1 MSGPSLD
8 IALRIQAELN
18 QAAAQLDQ
26 FNAKLASTGGTARAS
41 GDGLKAQTTA
51 VRDLFAQIDPTI
63 KKLDQL
69 DKQLSQLRAQKAS
82 GLIDDDEFARFSTA
96 IEASRNGLNK
106 AGQAM
111 HSFSLNT
118 SMARLELGRL
128 VKDLATGQYGRLEQT
143 GLTLASYSGLM
154 SAAFSPA
161 GLAIGATLA
170 SLGLLSAALI
180 KNYEDEQKFNEAL
193 LSTGN
198 YAGVTGSAL
207 QQMASNLGAS
217 SGEFSTS
224 HDAVLK
230 LAESGRFAGDALGVA
245 AQAAVNMAQLTGI
258 SLDKAVGDIV
268 RLQDDPVRAVKAL
281 NDQYHFLTAST
292 YQQIQALE
300 DEGKKEQA
308 AALAQKEFSDAL
320 ATRVQQDIANMAPLE
335 RAWRTLNSQIHE
347 GLQLLLQAGSTS
359 VSHQL
364 DVYYAKRGDIQDDM
378 ERGSGKP
385 VPEYVDGKTFNS
397 RQAAIEYIDQR
408 IAALKELGDAQDAV
422 AKKQSDDAKEQSA
435 GIAAVDHLHALA
447 KGYDQIADKAEV
459 IKKLNADIALQ
470 WQTTATL
477 PKGVDMAAD
486 GGYSGAGYDY
496 LVKRALGESTK
507 PHKPRN
513 TNAVQREAV
522 AAQQELIKLLG
533 DEQGKV
539 DPVAKAWA
547 TYNDKVTEANKL
559 ADKAKLAKGANVAA
573 INAERD
579 ALIQS
584 AAAARDADLAKP
596 AEKARKA
603 FEELRNSLKDAD
615 GVRFDHVQAQLEQ
628 LNDDLKKGVITAK
641 EYSDTASMVLQNG
654 APKLPHYRGLD
665 AVVGGPLGEVSKIDE
680 QRQTLEKD
688 YQKQLADLDKYH
700 ADALHSEEVY
710 LSRKKSLE
718 DSYRTEKKALDDA
731 QTRAELAGITQSLSQ
746 AASLIGQ
753 GLGKQSA
760 AYRAAFAVSKAAAI
774 AEATVN
780 LFKAISNA
788 SADQPWPENLAT
800 MAQVGAQGAALISQ
814 IMSINAGF
822 SAGGYTGNGAKDQPA
837 GIVHAGEW
845 VQPQYRM
852 KEAGAMAFMAD
863 FQRMG
868 MSAIHTWSLAGYADG
883 GFVSPLHDAPRLP
896 APAVPAARLPTVP
909 ANGGNNRTPTL
920 ALRNINVIDP
930 AVVSDYLNSS
940 DAEVQVMNIISRNQS
955 RVRQIV
961 K

>member
-1 MSGPSLD
+1 MSTPSLD

-41 GDGLKAQTTA
+41 GDGLKAQTAA

-69 DKQLSQLRAQKAS
+69 DKQLAQLRAAKAS
-82 GLIDDDEFARFSTA
+82 GLIDDDEFARFSAA
-96 IEASRNGLNK
+96 IDASRNGLDK

-161 GLAIGATLA
+161 GVAIGATLA
-170 SLGLLSAALI
+170 TLGLLSAALI
-180 KNYEDEQKFNEAL
+180 KNYEEEQKFNQEL
-193 LSTGN
+193 LATGN
-198 YAGVTGSAL
+198 YAAVTGSAL
-207 QQMASNLGAS
+207 QQMASNLGATT
-217 SGEFSTS
+217 GQFSAS

-230 LAESGRFAGDALGVA
+230 LTESGRFAGDALGTA
-245 AQAAVNMAQLTGI
+245 AQAAVNLAQLTGI
-258 SLDKAVGDIV
+258 SMDKAVGDIV

-281 NDQYHFLTAST
+281 NEQYHFLTAST
-292 YQQIQALE
+292 YEQIQVLE
-300 DEGKKEQA
+300 DQGKQEEA

-320 ATRVQQDIANMAPLE
+320 ATRMQQDLANMAPLE
-335 RAWRTLNSQIHE
+335 RAWRNLNTQMRE
-347 GLQLLLQAGSTS
+347 GLQLLLQAGSQS

-385 VPEYVDGKTFNS
+385 VPEYVDGKTFSS
-397 RQAAIEYIDQR
+397 REDAIKYIDQR
-408 IAALKELGDAQDAV
+408 IAALKELGDAQDQV
-422 AKKQSDDAKEQSA
+422 AKKQSDDAKEQAA
-435 GIAAVDHLHALA
+435 GITAVDHLHALA

-459 IKKLNADIALQ
+459 IKKLNADIQLQ

-486 GGYSGAGYDY
+486 GGFSGAGYDY

-507 PHKPRN
+507 PKKPRS
-513 TNAVQREAV
+513 TDAIEREAA
-522 AAQQELIKLLG
+522 AAQQELIKQLG

-559 ADKAKLAKGANVAA
+559 ADKAKLAKNANVAA

-579 ALIQS
+579 ALIQ
-584 AAAARDADLAKP
+584 AAATARDEDLAAP
-596 AEKARKA
+596 AIKARAA
-603 FEELRNSLKDAD
+603 FEELLKTLKNTD
-615 GVRFDHVQAQLEQ
+615 GIKLDNIEAQLAM
-628 LNDDLKKGVITAK
+628 LNDDLKKGVITAT
-641 EYSDTASMVLQNG
+641 EYSDAVQGVLNNG
-654 APKLPHYRGLD
+654 LKPLPKYKGIGS
-665 AVVGGPLGEVSKIDE
+665 AVGGPFGELTKIDASQTETETRYKGELDALNTLHE
-680 QRQTLEKD
+680 QQYLSDQAFVEKENKLFKEHAQD
-688 YQKQLADLDKYH
+688 LNDLD
-700 ADALHSEEVY
+700 
-710 LSRKKSLE
+710 
-718 DSYRTEKKALDDA
+718 
-731 QTRAELAGITQSLSQ
+731 RARNQVMLTGLTQSFAS
-746 AASLIGQ
+746 AAQIIGQ
-753 GLGKQSA
+753 GFGKQSE
-760 AYRAAFAVSKAAAI
+760 AYRIAFALSKAAAI
-774 AEATVN
+774 AQASVN
-780 LFKAISNA
+780 MYMDISQA
-788 SADQPWPENLAT
+788 SAKGWPANIPLIAQAT
-800 MAQVGAQGAALISQ
+800 AEGVSIIGSLRSIS
-814 IMSINAGF
+814 AGF
-822 SAGGYTGNGAKDQPA
+822 QTGGYTGNGAKDQPV

-852 KEAGAMAFMAD
+852 QEAGAMAFMGD

-868 MSAIHTWSLAGYADG
+868 MAAIQAWALAGYADG

-896 APAVPAARLPTVP
+896 SSSVPAARLPT
-909 ANGGNNRTPTL
+909 ATAAGSGRGAT
-920 ALRNINVIDP
+920 ALGVRIVNQLDP
-930 AVVSDYLNSS
+930 QVTFDAMNSS
-940 DAEVQVMNIISRNQS
+940 DGETVIMNVLSRNAT
-955 RVRQIV
+955 RVRQMV
-961 K
+961 GK